1 MKQKVLLYI
10 TAIIALNSCTAPKQ
24 ATSSIQRLPPKFDF
38 SPPSRVQSGEANLTL
53 ALVNPSY
60 VQKNA
65 AENLISPYS
74 DMANKM
80 AQDFQELMT
89 AKGFTIRGP
98 FGSRDEM
105 TFSDKTNSDIALTVS
120 INLEREY
127 NRKYTSKATFGSLL
141 SSELG
146 SSITMKGEIV
156 FRPSLV
162 ITAYS
167 PQYGELLWKK
177 NITLKPSVFSYTGTK
192 TYTEVPE
199 WASELKQD
207 NSVYNIV
214 SEELDKIYKEAMQLA
229 WQQIDVAEMK
239 TVATQAKKADKKGN

>member
-1 MKQKVLLYI
+1 MKRVSLFF
-10 TAIIALNSCTAPKQ
+10 IACLILISCTAPRQ

-38 SPPSRVQSGEANLTL
+38 SPPSRVQSGEANLTI

-60 VQKNA
+60 VQQNA

-74 DMANKM
+74 DMASKM
-80 AQDFQELMT
+80 AQDFQEMLT

-105 TFSDKTNSDIALTVS
+105 TFSDKTNSDIAFTVS
-120 INLEREY
+120 ISLEREY
-127 NRKYTSKATFGSLL
+127 NRKYNEKATFGSLL
-141 SSELG
+141 SSQLG
-146 SSITMKGEIV
+146 SSITMKAEIV

-162 ITAYS
+162 ISAYS

-177 NITLKPSVFSYTGTK
+177 NITLKPSVFSYAGTTK
-192 TYTEVPE
+192 YTEVPT
-199 WASELKQD
+199 WAEELKRD

-214 SEELDKIYKEAMQLA
+214 SEELDKIYKEAMVLA

>member
-1 MKQKVLLYI
+1 MKQIFSFLFLSSLL
-10 TAIIALNSCTAPKQ
+10 LMSCTAPRQ

-38 SPPSRVQSGEANLTL
+38 SPPSRVQSGEAGLTL

-74 DMANKM
+74 DMAGKM
-80 AQDFQELMT
+80 GEDFQELMT

-105 TFSDKTNSDIALTVS
+105 TFTDKTNSDIALTVS

-127 NRKYTSKATFGSLL
+127 NRKYISKATFGSLL
-141 SSELG
+141 SQELG

-192 TYTEVPE
+192 TYTEVPQ
-199 WASELKQD
+199 WADELKQD
-207 NSVYNIV
+207 NSVYNII